1 MLSVP
6 DTALAMAAD
15 ALLVSSS
22 PLPLVNHCRRTYVFG
37 AGLLERAGRGFDAE
51 VLYVAS
57 LLHDLGLTETFED
70 GVTPFEARG
79 AAVATEALRSNGAP
93 PELTALVNDAIAL
106 HLKASA
112 AEDPRPEIAGVSMGA
127 AVDVLGMR
135 LDDLPESLVA
145 QALEEFPR
153 LDFKTFLNDVIAR
166 QVQLKPD
173 SRIAGYVE
181 RFNFAQLVTAAPFSE

>member
-1 MLSVP
+1 MFSVP
-6 DTALAMAAD
+6 DSALAMAAD

-37 AGLLERAGRGFDAE
+37 AGLLERAGRSFDAE

-70 GVTPFEARG
+70 GVTPFETRG
-79 AAVATEALRSNGAP
+79 AAVATEALRENGAS

-106 HLKASA
+106 HLKASS
-112 AEDPRPEIAGVSMGA
+112 AEDPRPEVAGVSMGA
-127 AVDVLGMR
+127 AADVLGLR
-135 LDDLPESLVA
+135 LEDLPESLVA
-145 QALEEFPR
+145 QALEGFPR
-153 LDFKTFLNDVIAR
+153 LDFKTFLNEVIAR

-181 RFNFAQLVTAAPFSE
+181 RFQFAQLVTAAPFGE